1 MPDVSIAIKA
11 TDRFS
16 DAMKTMK
23 DSADKF
29 DKSIVGM
36 QSRLNSLNRNKAT
49 LKVDTDRARTE
60 LRSAEKQF
68 AATGDAISELVLQE
82 KQLTFENARR
92 NLSLVSK
99 EAANVEKQ
107 MLKTGNSVSKIGNKA
122 GEGFSTIVQSVATA
136 GGAKMIGSLAQD
148 SVNTLVGSM
157 LGSNGGNVFSSA
169 LSSAISG
176 AAIGSMIPGIG
187 TAVGAVAGGLVGMA
201 SGSVQNWSKK
211 DDAFKSYVQNAVEE
225 QLNEQTTSLTSGSA
239 LAASR
244 ETDQI
249 SFATLFKGEDKA
261 KQYLADLV
269 QMADTTPFL
278 YDDLTAMSKT
288 LATYGYDENSILPV
302 LQTIG
307 DAGAALG
314 QSTSDMN
321 SVATAI
327 GRMKSSNKTTLEY
340 LNILNDRGIGA
351 VGMLANAYGVDQG
364 EVYSMISKGQI
375 AGQDAARIILDAL
388 TDSFAGSMERQS
400 KTFSG
405 ITSTIEGLRQE
416 LDNAMGEGYNE
427 TRMAGLQA
435 EREWLE
441 GDSGQEMQEAYQ
453 AIGAWKASLENAKEQ
468 YIRDAVNEA
477 MGSDAYK
484 AAEAEGNA
492 AEMGRII
499 MKAKIDGMNQYNANE
514 GKDEVLAQELS
525 LIDSVRE
532 DTSLNDSY
540 WDAGY
545 TLGLSFSKG
554 RAAGMM
560 GSGSGETSA
569 SASPSRMLQG
579 VTLPSGSSYAVGIDY
594 VPYDTHI
601 DKGHIHNHIIFCA
614 VNFVDY
620 HKYNSNKRSYYG
632 IRNISDKLCRE
643 NGLSVV
649 VLGKGSKGKSYAEY
663 QAEKVGTSWKG
674 KLKIAVDTLIPQ
686 VASFE
691 ELLQRL
697 QAAGYEIKPGKYI
710 SCRAPGQER
719 FTRLKTL
726 GADYT
731 EEAIKERIEGKRT
744 KAAKAP
750 KEQRGVSLL
759 IDIENSIKAAQSR
772 GYEQWAKIHN
782 LKLAAKTMNFLTEH
796 KIEQYAD
803 LISRIEEIN
812 AENVKT
818 TDALKS
824 VEKCLADMAVL
835 MKHVTTYQKTKP
847 VYEAYRRAKDKDAY
861 RAKQESSL
869 ILHEAAVKTLKAAGI
884 TKLPN
889 LAAMQE
895 EYEQLQAQKEAL
907 YADYGK
913 LKKKVKEYDVIK
925 QNIDS
930 ILRQGKEPERGKEA
944 ERG

>member
-23 DSADKF
+23 DSANSF

-36 QSRLNSLNRNKAT
+36 QSRLNSLNRTKAT

-107 MLKTGNSVSKIGNKA
+107 MLKTGNSVSKMGNKA

-269 QMADTTPFL
+269 QMANTTPFL

-400 KTFSG
+400 KTFNG

-525 LIDSVRE
+525 LMDSVRE
-532 DTSLNDSY
+532 DTSLNDSD

-594 VPYDTHI
+594 VPYD
-601 DKGHIHNHIIFCA
+601 
-614 VNFVDY
+614 NFPALLHQGERVQTAEEA
-620 HKYNSNKRSYYG
+620 RSG
-632 IRNISDKLCRE
+632 
-643 NGLSVV
+643 
-649 VLGKGSKGKSYAEY
+649 GS
-663 QAEKVGTSWKG
+663 GTSIQIVMNG
-674 KLKIAVDTLIPQ
+674 TVIREDADVER
-686 VASFE
+686 VASALLE
-691 ELLQRL
+691 RMEL
-697 QAAGYEIKPGKYI
+697 AGM
-710 SCRAPGQER
+710 
-719 FTRLKTL
+719 
-726 GADYT
+726 
-731 EEAIKERIEGKRT
+731 
-744 KAAKAP
+744 
-750 KEQRGVSLL
+750 RG
-759 IDIENSIKAAQSR
+759 
-772 GYEQWAKIHN
+772 
-782 LKLAAKTMNFLTEH
+782 
-796 KIEQYAD
+796 
-803 LISRIEEIN
+803 
-812 AENVKT
+812 
-818 TDALKS
+818 
-824 VEKCLADMAVL
+824 
-835 MKHVTTYQKTKP
+835 
-847 VYEAYRRAKDKDAY
+847 
-861 RAKQESSL
+861 
-869 ILHEAAVKTLKAAGI
+869 
-884 TKLPN
+884 
-889 LAAMQE
+889 
-895 EYEQLQAQKEAL
+895 
-907 YADYGK
+907 
-913 LKKKVKEYDVIK
+913 
-925 QNIDS
+925 
-930 ILRQGKEPERGKEA
+930 
-944 ERG
+944 

>member
-23 DSADKF
+23 DSANSF

-36 QSRLNSLNRNKAT
+36 QSRLNSLNRTKAT

-68 AATGDAISELVLQE
+68 AATGDAISELVLRE

-107 MLKTGNSVSKIGNKA
+107 MLKTGNSVSKMGNKA

-249 SFATLFKGEDKA
+249 SFATIFKGEDKA

-269 QMADTTPFL
+269 QMANTTPFL

-545 TLGLSFSKG
+545 TLGQSFSKG

-560 GSGSGETSA
+560 GSGNGETSA

-594 VPYDTHI
+594 VPYD
-601 DKGHIHNHIIFCA
+601 
-614 VNFVDY
+614 NFPALLHQGERVQTAEEA
-620 HKYNSNKRSYYG
+620 RSG
-632 IRNISDKLCRE
+632 
-643 NGLSVV
+643 
-649 VLGKGSKGKSYAEY
+649 GS
-663 QAEKVGTSWKG
+663 GTSIQIVMNG
-674 KLKIAVDTLIPQ
+674 TVIREDADVER
-686 VASFE
+686 VASALLE
-691 ELLQRL
+691 RMEL
-697 QAAGYEIKPGKYI
+697 AGM
-710 SCRAPGQER
+710 
-719 FTRLKTL
+719 
-726 GADYT
+726 
-731 EEAIKERIEGKRT
+731 
-744 KAAKAP
+744 
-750 KEQRGVSLL
+750 RG
-759 IDIENSIKAAQSR
+759 
-772 GYEQWAKIHN
+772 
-782 LKLAAKTMNFLTEH
+782 
-796 KIEQYAD
+796 
-803 LISRIEEIN
+803 
-812 AENVKT
+812 
-818 TDALKS
+818 
-824 VEKCLADMAVL
+824 
-835 MKHVTTYQKTKP
+835 
-847 VYEAYRRAKDKDAY
+847 
-861 RAKQESSL
+861 
-869 ILHEAAVKTLKAAGI
+869 
-884 TKLPN
+884 
-889 LAAMQE
+889 
-895 EYEQLQAQKEAL
+895 
-907 YADYGK
+907 
-913 LKKKVKEYDVIK
+913 
-925 QNIDS
+925 
-930 ILRQGKEPERGKEA
+930 
-944 ERG
+944 

>member
-29 DKSIVGM
+29 EKSIVGM

-269 QMADTTPFL
+269 QMANTTPFL

-484 AAEAEGNA
+484 TAEAEGDA

-545 TLGLSFSKG
+545 TLGQSFSKG

-579 VTLPSGSSYAVGIDY
+579 VTLPSGGSYAVGIDY
-594 VPYDTHI
+594 VPYD
-601 DKGHIHNHIIFCA
+601 
-614 VNFVDY
+614 NFPALLHQGERVQTAEEA
-620 HKYNSNKRSYYG
+620 RSG
-632 IRNISDKLCRE
+632 
-643 NGLSVV
+643 
-649 VLGKGSKGKSYAEY
+649 GS
-663 QAEKVGTSWKG
+663 GTSIQIVMNG
-674 KLKIAVDTLIPQ
+674 TVIREDADVER
-686 VASFE
+686 VASALLE
-691 ELLQRL
+691 RMEL
-697 QAAGYEIKPGKYI
+697 AGM
-710 SCRAPGQER
+710 
-719 FTRLKTL
+719 
-726 GADYT
+726 
-731 EEAIKERIEGKRT
+731 
-744 KAAKAP
+744 
-750 KEQRGVSLL
+750 RG
-759 IDIENSIKAAQSR
+759 
-772 GYEQWAKIHN
+772 
-782 LKLAAKTMNFLTEH
+782 
-796 KIEQYAD
+796 
-803 LISRIEEIN
+803 
-812 AENVKT
+812 
-818 TDALKS
+818 
-824 VEKCLADMAVL
+824 
-835 MKHVTTYQKTKP
+835 
-847 VYEAYRRAKDKDAY
+847 
-861 RAKQESSL
+861 
-869 ILHEAAVKTLKAAGI
+869 
-884 TKLPN
+884 
-889 LAAMQE
+889 
-895 EYEQLQAQKEAL
+895 
-907 YADYGK
+907 
-913 LKKKVKEYDVIK
+913 
-925 QNIDS
+925 
-930 ILRQGKEPERGKEA
+930 
-944 ERG
+944 

>member
-23 DSADKF
+23 DSANSF

-36 QSRLNSLNRNKAT
+36 QSRLNSLNRTKAT

-107 MLKTGNSVSKIGNKA
+107 MLKTGNSVSKMGNKA

-269 QMADTTPFL
+269 QMANTTPFL

-388 TDSFAGSMERQS
+388 TDSFAGSMKRQS

-594 VPYDTHI
+594 VPYD
-601 DKGHIHNHIIFCA
+601 
-614 VNFVDY
+614 NFPALLHQGERVQTAEEA
-620 HKYNSNKRSYYG
+620 RSG
-632 IRNISDKLCRE
+632 
-643 NGLSVV
+643 
-649 VLGKGSKGKSYAEY
+649 GS
-663 QAEKVGTSWKG
+663 GTSIQIVMNG
-674 KLKIAVDTLIPQ
+674 TVIREDADVER
-686 VASFE
+686 VASALLE
-691 ELLQRL
+691 RMEL
-697 QAAGYEIKPGKYI
+697 AGM
-710 SCRAPGQER
+710 
-719 FTRLKTL
+719 
-726 GADYT
+726 
-731 EEAIKERIEGKRT
+731 
-744 KAAKAP
+744 
-750 KEQRGVSLL
+750 RG
-759 IDIENSIKAAQSR
+759 
-772 GYEQWAKIHN
+772 
-782 LKLAAKTMNFLTEH
+782 
-796 KIEQYAD
+796 
-803 LISRIEEIN
+803 
-812 AENVKT
+812 
-818 TDALKS
+818 
-824 VEKCLADMAVL
+824 
-835 MKHVTTYQKTKP
+835 
-847 VYEAYRRAKDKDAY
+847 
-861 RAKQESSL
+861 
-869 ILHEAAVKTLKAAGI
+869 
-884 TKLPN
+884 
-889 LAAMQE
+889 
-895 EYEQLQAQKEAL
+895 
-907 YADYGK
+907 
-913 LKKKVKEYDVIK
+913 
-925 QNIDS
+925 
-930 ILRQGKEPERGKEA
+930 
-944 ERG
+944 

>member
-23 DSADKF
+23 DSANSF

-36 QSRLNSLNRNKAT
+36 QSRLNSLNRTKAT

-107 MLKTGNSVSKIGNKA
+107 MLKTGNSVSKMGNKA

-261 KQYLADLV
+261 KQYLTDLV
-269 QMADTTPFL
+269 QMANTTPFL
-278 YDDLTAMSKT
+278 YDDLTSMSKT

-484 AAEAEGNA
+484 TAEAEGDA

-545 TLGLSFSKG
+545 TLGQSFSKG

-579 VTLPSGSSYAVGIDY
+579 VTLPSGGSYAVGIDY
-594 VPYDTHI
+594 VPYD
-601 DKGHIHNHIIFCA
+601 
-614 VNFVDY
+614 NFPALLHQGERVQTAEEA
-620 HKYNSNKRSYYG
+620 RSG
-632 IRNISDKLCRE
+632 
-643 NGLSVV
+643 
-649 VLGKGSKGKSYAEY
+649 GS
-663 QAEKVGTSWKG
+663 GTSIQIVMNG
-674 KLKIAVDTLIPQ
+674 TVIREDADVER
-686 VASFE
+686 VASALLE
-691 ELLQRL
+691 RMEL
-697 QAAGYEIKPGKYI
+697 AGM
-710 SCRAPGQER
+710 
-719 FTRLKTL
+719 
-726 GADYT
+726 
-731 EEAIKERIEGKRT
+731 
-744 KAAKAP
+744 
-750 KEQRGVSLL
+750 RG
-759 IDIENSIKAAQSR
+759 
-772 GYEQWAKIHN
+772 
-782 LKLAAKTMNFLTEH
+782 
-796 KIEQYAD
+796 
-803 LISRIEEIN
+803 
-812 AENVKT
+812 
-818 TDALKS
+818 
-824 VEKCLADMAVL
+824 
-835 MKHVTTYQKTKP
+835 
-847 VYEAYRRAKDKDAY
+847 
-861 RAKQESSL
+861 
-869 ILHEAAVKTLKAAGI
+869 
-884 TKLPN
+884 
-889 LAAMQE
+889 
-895 EYEQLQAQKEAL
+895 
-907 YADYGK
+907 
-913 LKKKVKEYDVIK
+913 
-925 QNIDS
+925 
-930 ILRQGKEPERGKEA
+930 
-944 ERG
+944 

>member
-269 QMADTTPFL
+269 QMANTTPFL

-545 TLGLSFSKG
+545 TLGQSFSKG

-594 VPYDTHI
+594 VPYD
-601 DKGHIHNHIIFCA
+601 
-614 VNFVDY
+614 NFPALLHQGERVQTAEEA
-620 HKYNSNKRSYYG
+620 RSG
-632 IRNISDKLCRE
+632 
-643 NGLSVV
+643 
-649 VLGKGSKGKSYAEY
+649 GS
-663 QAEKVGTSWKG
+663 GTSIQIVMNG
-674 KLKIAVDTLIPQ
+674 TVIREDADVER
-686 VASFE
+686 VASALLE
-691 ELLQRL
+691 RMEL
-697 QAAGYEIKPGKYI
+697 AGM
-710 SCRAPGQER
+710 
-719 FTRLKTL
+719 
-726 GADYT
+726 
-731 EEAIKERIEGKRT
+731 
-744 KAAKAP
+744 
-750 KEQRGVSLL
+750 RG
-759 IDIENSIKAAQSR
+759 
-772 GYEQWAKIHN
+772 
-782 LKLAAKTMNFLTEH
+782 
-796 KIEQYAD
+796 
-803 LISRIEEIN
+803 
-812 AENVKT
+812 
-818 TDALKS
+818 
-824 VEKCLADMAVL
+824 
-835 MKHVTTYQKTKP
+835 
-847 VYEAYRRAKDKDAY
+847 
-861 RAKQESSL
+861 
-869 ILHEAAVKTLKAAGI
+869 
-884 TKLPN
+884 
-889 LAAMQE
+889 
-895 EYEQLQAQKEAL
+895 
-907 YADYGK
+907 
-913 LKKKVKEYDVIK
+913 
-925 QNIDS
+925 
-930 ILRQGKEPERGKEA
+930 
-944 ERG
+944 

>member
-269 QMADTTPFL
+269 QMANTTPFL

-499 MKAKIDGMNQYNANE
+499 MKAKIAGMNQYNANE

-545 TLGLSFSKG
+545 TLGQSFSKG

-560 GSGSGETSA
+560 GSGNGETSA

-594 VPYDTHI
+594 VPYD
-601 DKGHIHNHIIFCA
+601 
-614 VNFVDY
+614 NFPALLHQGERVQTAEEA
-620 HKYNSNKRSYYG
+620 RSG
-632 IRNISDKLCRE
+632 
-643 NGLSVV
+643 
-649 VLGKGSKGKSYAEY
+649 GS
-663 QAEKVGTSWKG
+663 GTSIQIVMNG
-674 KLKIAVDTLIPQ
+674 TVIREDADVER
-686 VASFE
+686 VASALLE
-691 ELLQRL
+691 RMEL
-697 QAAGYEIKPGKYI
+697 AGM
-710 SCRAPGQER
+710 
-719 FTRLKTL
+719 
-726 GADYT
+726 
-731 EEAIKERIEGKRT
+731 
-744 KAAKAP
+744 
-750 KEQRGVSLL
+750 RG
-759 IDIENSIKAAQSR
+759 
-772 GYEQWAKIHN
+772 
-782 LKLAAKTMNFLTEH
+782 
-796 KIEQYAD
+796 
-803 LISRIEEIN
+803 
-812 AENVKT
+812 
-818 TDALKS
+818 
-824 VEKCLADMAVL
+824 
-835 MKHVTTYQKTKP
+835 
-847 VYEAYRRAKDKDAY
+847 
-861 RAKQESSL
+861 
-869 ILHEAAVKTLKAAGI
+869 
-884 TKLPN
+884 
-889 LAAMQE
+889 
-895 EYEQLQAQKEAL
+895 
-907 YADYGK
+907 
-913 LKKKVKEYDVIK
+913 
-925 QNIDS
+925 
-930 ILRQGKEPERGKEA
+930 
-944 ERG
+944 

>member
-60 LRSAEKQF
+60 LRSAEKHF

-269 QMADTTPFL
+269 QMANTTPFL
-278 YDDLTAMSKT
+278 YDDLTSMSKT

-321 SVATAI
+321 AVATAI

-441 GDSGQEMQEAYQ
+441 SDSGQEMQEAYQ

-484 AAEAEGNA
+484 TAEAEGDA

-525 LIDSVRE
+525 LIDAVRN
-532 DTSLNDSY
+532 DTAANDAY

-579 VTLPSGSSYAVGIDY
+579 VTLPSNGSYAVGIDY
-594 VPYDTHI
+594 VPYD
-601 DKGHIHNHIIFCA
+601 
-614 VNFVDY
+614 NFPALLHQGERVQTAEEA
-620 HKYNSNKRSYYG
+620 RSG
-632 IRNISDKLCRE
+632 
-643 NGLSVV
+643 
-649 VLGKGSKGKSYAEY
+649 GS
-663 QAEKVGTSWKG
+663 GTSIQIVMNG
-674 KLKIAVDTLIPQ
+674 TVIREDADVER
-686 VASFE
+686 VASALLE
-691 ELLQRL
+691 RMEL
-697 QAAGYEIKPGKYI
+697 AGM
-710 SCRAPGQER
+710 
-719 FTRLKTL
+719 
-726 GADYT
+726 
-731 EEAIKERIEGKRT
+731 
-744 KAAKAP
+744 
-750 KEQRGVSLL
+750 RG
-759 IDIENSIKAAQSR
+759 
-772 GYEQWAKIHN
+772 
-782 LKLAAKTMNFLTEH
+782 
-796 KIEQYAD
+796 
-803 LISRIEEIN
+803 
-812 AENVKT
+812 
-818 TDALKS
+818 
-824 VEKCLADMAVL
+824 
-835 MKHVTTYQKTKP
+835 
-847 VYEAYRRAKDKDAY
+847 
-861 RAKQESSL
+861 
-869 ILHEAAVKTLKAAGI
+869 
-884 TKLPN
+884 
-889 LAAMQE
+889 
-895 EYEQLQAQKEAL
+895 
-907 YADYGK
+907 
-913 LKKKVKEYDVIK
+913 
-925 QNIDS
+925 
-930 ILRQGKEPERGKEA
+930 
-944 ERG
+944 

>member
-244 ETDQI
+244 ETDHI

-269 QMADTTPFL
+269 QMANTTPFL

-545 TLGLSFSKG
+545 TLGQSFSKG

-560 GSGSGETSA
+560 GSGNGETSA

-594 VPYDTHI
+594 VPYD
-601 DKGHIHNHIIFCA
+601 
-614 VNFVDY
+614 NFPALLHQGERVQTAEEA
-620 HKYNSNKRSYYG
+620 RSG
-632 IRNISDKLCRE
+632 
-643 NGLSVV
+643 
-649 VLGKGSKGKSYAEY
+649 GS
-663 QAEKVGTSWKG
+663 GTSIQIVMNG
-674 KLKIAVDTLIPQ
+674 TVIREDADVER
-686 VASFE
+686 VASALLE
-691 ELLQRL
+691 RMEL
-697 QAAGYEIKPGKYI
+697 AGM
-710 SCRAPGQER
+710 
-719 FTRLKTL
+719 
-726 GADYT
+726 
-731 EEAIKERIEGKRT
+731 
-744 KAAKAP
+744 
-750 KEQRGVSLL
+750 RG
-759 IDIENSIKAAQSR
+759 
-772 GYEQWAKIHN
+772 
-782 LKLAAKTMNFLTEH
+782 
-796 KIEQYAD
+796 
-803 LISRIEEIN
+803 
-812 AENVKT
+812 
-818 TDALKS
+818 
-824 VEKCLADMAVL
+824 
-835 MKHVTTYQKTKP
+835 
-847 VYEAYRRAKDKDAY
+847 
-861 RAKQESSL
+861 
-869 ILHEAAVKTLKAAGI
+869 
-884 TKLPN
+884 
-889 LAAMQE
+889 
-895 EYEQLQAQKEAL
+895 
-907 YADYGK
+907 
-913 LKKKVKEYDVIK
+913 
-925 QNIDS
+925 
-930 ILRQGKEPERGKEA
+930 
-944 ERG
+944 

>member
-23 DSADKF
+23 DSANSF

-36 QSRLNSLNRNKAT
+36 QSRLNSLNRTKAT

-60 LRSAEKQF
+60 LRSAKKQF

-107 MLKTGNSVSKIGNKA
+107 MLKTGNSVSKMGNKA

-269 QMADTTPFL
+269 QMANTTPFL
-278 YDDLTAMSKT
+278 YDDLTSMSKT

-484 AAEAEGNA
+484 AAEAEGDA

-594 VPYDTHI
+594 VPYD
-601 DKGHIHNHIIFCA
+601 
-614 VNFVDY
+614 NFPALLHQGERVQTAEEA
-620 HKYNSNKRSYYG
+620 RSG
-632 IRNISDKLCRE
+632 
-643 NGLSVV
+643 
-649 VLGKGSKGKSYAEY
+649 GS
-663 QAEKVGTSWKG
+663 GTSIQIVMNG
-674 KLKIAVDTLIPQ
+674 TVIREDADVER
-686 VASFE
+686 VASALLE
-691 ELLQRL
+691 RMEL
-697 QAAGYEIKPGKYI
+697 AGM
-710 SCRAPGQER
+710 
-719 FTRLKTL
+719 
-726 GADYT
+726 
-731 EEAIKERIEGKRT
+731 
-744 KAAKAP
+744 
-750 KEQRGVSLL
+750 RG
-759 IDIENSIKAAQSR
+759 
-772 GYEQWAKIHN
+772 
-782 LKLAAKTMNFLTEH
+782 
-796 KIEQYAD
+796 
-803 LISRIEEIN
+803 
-812 AENVKT
+812 
-818 TDALKS
+818 
-824 VEKCLADMAVL
+824 
-835 MKHVTTYQKTKP
+835 
-847 VYEAYRRAKDKDAY
+847 
-861 RAKQESSL
+861 
-869 ILHEAAVKTLKAAGI
+869 
-884 TKLPN
+884 
-889 LAAMQE
+889 
-895 EYEQLQAQKEAL
+895 
-907 YADYGK
+907 
-913 LKKKVKEYDVIK
+913 
-925 QNIDS
+925 
-930 ILRQGKEPERGKEA
+930 
-944 ERG
+944 

>member
-23 DSADKF
+23 DSANSF

-36 QSRLNSLNRNKAT
+36 QSRLNSLNRTKAT

-107 MLKTGNSVSKIGNKA
+107 MLKTGNSVSKMGNKA

-136 GGAKMIGSLAQD
+136 GGAKMVGSLAQD

-225 QLNEQTTSLTSGSA
+225 QLDEQTTSLTSGSA

-269 QMADTTPFL
+269 QMANTTPFL

-484 AAEAEGNA
+484 AAEAEGDA

-594 VPYDTHI
+594 VPYD
-601 DKGHIHNHIIFCA
+601 
-614 VNFVDY
+614 NFPALLHQGERVQTAEEA
-620 HKYNSNKRSYYG
+620 RSG
-632 IRNISDKLCRE
+632 
-643 NGLSVV
+643 
-649 VLGKGSKGKSYAEY
+649 GS
-663 QAEKVGTSWKG
+663 GTSIQIVMNG
-674 KLKIAVDTLIPQ
+674 TVIREDADVER
-686 VASFE
+686 VASALLE
-691 ELLQRL
+691 RMEL
-697 QAAGYEIKPGKYI
+697 AGM
-710 SCRAPGQER
+710 
-719 FTRLKTL
+719 
-726 GADYT
+726 
-731 EEAIKERIEGKRT
+731 
-744 KAAKAP
+744 
-750 KEQRGVSLL
+750 RG
-759 IDIENSIKAAQSR
+759 
-772 GYEQWAKIHN
+772 
-782 LKLAAKTMNFLTEH
+782 
-796 KIEQYAD
+796 
-803 LISRIEEIN
+803 
-812 AENVKT
+812 
-818 TDALKS
+818 
-824 VEKCLADMAVL
+824 
-835 MKHVTTYQKTKP
+835 
-847 VYEAYRRAKDKDAY
+847 
-861 RAKQESSL
+861 
-869 ILHEAAVKTLKAAGI
+869 
-884 TKLPN
+884 
-889 LAAMQE
+889 
-895 EYEQLQAQKEAL
+895 
-907 YADYGK
+907 
-913 LKKKVKEYDVIK
+913 
-925 QNIDS
+925 
-930 ILRQGKEPERGKEA
+930 
-944 ERG
+944 